1 MGQKFTYTFELDAE
15 IEKLQTKL
23 GAAQKV
29 LAGVM
34 QSGKAPGIEKSITS
48 IEKAIGRLQ
57 EKASTP
63 ITSEAAFGS
72 LQKESSAIGLKL
84 KELTKQI
91 GGLANLSKSERFE
104 LLPAD
109 TQKRVSDAAAAIAT
123 FTTARDKAAK
133 KSDELLSKE
142 RALSRVTK
150 EKGDLEAKIA
160 KNSTIQKTAE
170 DSAKAISRE
179 IVQLQARQKELGSEE
194 DALRRVEAARKA
206 AEAAKASGA
215 SPAEV
220 SFESGLG
227 DAQRHLEAVREVA
240 AALMDKE
247 QAQKAATATAEK
259 YSKTIQQ
266 DQVRLQG
273 LTASY
278 EGLEKEV
285 KDLEAAMK
293 SGSSKQQTAAWKELR
308 QAAQDLGVSMDGI
321 PVRRSQKAIDEL
333 LSRLNALEEDGYKE
347 LEIAIQQYTNEV
359 QEVVTAN
366 EQASTSIARG
376 NEEFR
381 EQKQIMADR
390 NAFAQRIK
398 DFVGL
403 KGAAMLARTALRSA
417 MQSVKELDA
426 AMTEMSVVTDL
437 SVGDYWEQLPEYTE
451 RASALGLS
459 IKDAYEAATLFY
471 QQGLKT
477 NEVVAISNETL
488 KMARIAGLSAED
500 ATNKMTAAL
509 RGFNMELNE
518 TSAQKVSDVYSEL
531 AAITASDVNEIS
543 TAMTKTASIAANAG
557 MEFETT
563 AAFLSQIIE
572 TTRESAETAGTAMK
586 TVIARFQELKKD
598 PAEIGEVDGEIVDA
612 NKIETALRSV
622 GVALR
627 DSSGQ
632 FRDLDD
638 VFLELSSKWNT
649 LDTNTQRYIAT
660 IAAGSR
666 QQSRF
671 IAMMSDYGRTQELVN
686 AANNSSGA
694 SNRQFEKTLESLES
708 KLNQLKNSWDTFTM
722 GILNNEAIK
731 FGVDVL
737 TKLLNVIN
745 KVTEGFGG
753 FSGTVSKLG
762 FVFMAFKIGQKLV
775 QKFSNHVLGL
785 FQQIGA
791 SWRGELN
798 NIKQDTNNAINE
810 IQNKKSAAQ
819 NNPAIAKD
827 GHYKGF
833 RERIFEPIHQGTAI
847 KKTQQSA
854 NKAILSAEEGTGVKQ
869 AIAGKT
875 ISGGARNGSSLQGY
889 AFNETFS
896 PAVIK
901 DFKDQFKA
909 ALASVEPDIKKVEA
923 AWEQLEAEIGD
934 MEPVAAIDKIESKMK
949 EMGSSTASIS
959 VTKDTQAAAQEPVKK
974 QPGLLSRTASAIKES
989 VSGTTSG
996 IAKARNAGKASR
1008 AIASARGGKDTL
1020 ATTIKATFE
1029 GKKVSFDQVFDTK
1042 SLETLKSQ
1050 FVAKMKTMKA
1060 SEEDIEKAWEQVE
1073 AKIKSNQDINAV
1085 FDTMDAQLEQVKN
1098 KANEAGG
1105 AFSGMDAKMENTA
1118 DTASALGEETAES
1131 TKASL
1136 ESVSSAISN
1145 VGGAAM
1151 GIGSAFGMIG
1161 EIFRSLGLDA
1171 IADGFD
1177 AVAKVLMFVGSALMI
1192 IPPIITVINVALST
1206 PPLGI
1211 ILLIIGAIVVGLLL
1225 IGSII
1230 AGLVKKNSAAEKL
1243 KEAAEAAEKAKENA
1257 EEAKQALADLLEAK
1271 SKYDSALE
1279 AVNSLTEGTQAWKN
1293 AVMELNEQVLTLLE
1307 NYPEL
1312 AKFISWENGKM
1323 VISEEGWQNYV
1334 DSQKKKASSAQ
1345 ILSLERQKDY
1355 IETEGSHLDSDKDK
1369 YTAALSETLSEAD
1382 KELVKKV
1389 YDMYIAYGADSM
1401 KYQEAM
1407 GKLAKSVEGY
1417 GDETKEAFANFK
1429 NYYKEQS
1436 THDAKIDNLNHA
1448 ILTYAGSS
1456 EAQTSENYTRIVDAV
1471 SGSYLS
1477 SESEAF
1483 TTALEKA
1490 PESMYNTSGDAPAQ
1504 KVKDL
1509 LNENGLQSTGSEAYD
1524 MGKLLAHLGGENYTK
1539 EEIDDMGSGADDRLQ
1554 NELVEAYQAQFSGK
1568 LIDEIYNLQK
1578 SNAELGAL
1586 FSMDLDAEITNQK
1599 ELVQLATD
1607 LGASDNAQ
1615 TVINNYWLEWKQARD
1630 DIDLRIKQIYKSGK
1644 TTAKALA
1651 GSYKQAQKIL
1661 NMYDRMKSGAGLE
1674 MATLFSQAIAD
1685 LSFDDQELFLNK
1697 YDNVN
1702 WSSAIDGAAALNQM
1716 IEEGN
1721 RINEKNGTVLDEAST
1736 RMGVFAR
1743 ATLEAEAAFYSATSQ
1758 ANEMYKSL
1766 GQDAI
1771 AELAQDGKIAATEI
1785 LELAKSNEKLAK
1797 MLDNTE
1803 ISAAT
1808 LGTYF
1813 ELLED
1818 GTLNVNSATD
1828 DFIRV
1833 LEKLNQASNT
1843 IEDSFGFIDT
1853 WEPSRSSTEIST
1865 TFGEMRDSML
1875 ELYNIGAFGDQALID
1890 YISAFIGAD
1899 NWEAILNDHA
1909 GNIQAAMQQVMNQ
1922 VKDFGTNFQAVWQ
1935 NLANSGALT
1944 GVSTNSDGTIN
1955 FDFGL
1960 IESTEALRQQIID
1973 AGWSKEMA
1981 DALIA
1986 DAQTFGQNVKEG
1998 LAALDVEEAF
2008 IDWLST
2014 SVKDIN
2020 GKKVIDEAQFEAF
2033 IKESGM
2039 DPTIARRAIENVY
2052 GDVKI
2057 EIKSALNESGGLAD
2071 WVEEAIK
2078 DSMESTNVFDIG
2090 ATYQLLLELGLDDAT
2105 ARAQLDELANGMK
2118 DVEFTLNGQ
2127 TVKKAGEELGNMS
2140 YDYTKY
2146 PTISGLMEAVGDPMV
2161 DAANKK
2167 AALDQATQTG
2177 KAMAAAS
2184 VAAANTGPV
2193 AFGQFMDKAIN
2204 GVINALNKIPGV
2216 NIGNVDITG
2225 KILDGVNADID
2236 RAGLIID
2243 NYFQDDYDEVNSIL
2257 NGSSGISSDIAQQIF
2272 DKIEQ
2277 DGGLYEPDDGNSYVD
2292 PDDIKSPTMDGEEND
2307 YETPYDWLF
2316 VLNQDLE
2323 DLIRKREKL
2332 ERKYQKLLENENAS
2346 FQDIVN
2352 AREDML
2358 TSLANEREQQEKI
2371 ITDSIAH
2378 SNETWKELPAGL
2390 QAWLEFDPETGEVSV
2405 IDGYEDADI
2414 DADTREKWDEFIAE
2428 LIENEETI
2436 HSAQD
2441 AIEDLDDTAEEL
2453 AEEGREES
2461 SDYFNRIKEAL
2472 VAQRQ
2477 EEIDALSA
2485 INDSVQEAQ
2494 DALYNQIQKSIDEER
2509 QARENDKTEEEI
2521 SDKEARLA
2529 YLRRDTSGANAL
2541 EIASLEKELA
2551 EQKEDYRDSLIDQ
2564 ALTNLQDAN
2573 AEAAEQREKQIALL
2587 EAQLEAYQNSDEL
2600 WTDVAAIFATSMEMI
2615 AGGADFGS
2623 TPMGEL
2629 LRKYEVDNEN
2639 INPYEVEDWEKE
2651 NKTNSSKSAVY
2662 FQENPSSVADAP
2674 VQAGSQFESAET
2686 LANPKTI
2693 ASGALTHH
2701 TDEITGERFIY
2712 DGRGVYLKESDATVN
2727 DEGDYTWPKG
2737 TPYYR
2742 RKFLHGGLADFTGP
2756 AWLDGTKSSPELVLN
2771 AQDTHNFILLKDILS
2786 DILNGTSTLKKQ
2798 EADSGKGGDNYYDIE
2813 INVDNISEDYDVE
2826 QLADKIKSMIY
2837 EDSVYRNVNTI
2848 NLIR

>member
-23 GAAQKV
+23 GAAQKA

-57 EKASTP
+57 EKASAP
-63 ITSEAAFGS
+63 ITSEATFGS

-142 RALSRVTK
+142 RALSKVTK

-194 DALRRVEAARKA
+194 DALKRVEAARKA

-227 DAQRHLEAVREVA
+227 DAQRHLDAVREIA
-240 AALMDKE
+240 AALVDKE

-273 LTASY
+273 LAASY
-278 EGLEKEV
+278 ESLDKEV

-293 SGSSKQQTAAWKELR
+293 SGSGKQQTAAWKELR

-398 DFVGL
+398 DFVGM
-403 KGAAMLARTALRSA
+403 KGAAMLMRSALRSA

-708 KLNQLKNSWDTFTM
+708 KLNQLKNAWDTFTM

-798 NIKQDTNNAINE
+798 NIKQDTNNTINE
-810 IQNKKSAAQ
+810 IQNKKTAAQ

-854 NKAILSAEEGTGVKQ
+854 NKAISSAEEGTSVKQ

-896 PAVIK
+896 PAVIN
-901 DFKDQFKA
+901 DFKNQFKA

-934 MEPVAAIDKIESKMK
+934 MEPIAAIDKIESKMK

-974 QPGLLSRTASAIKES
+974 QPGLFGKTASAIKES

-996 IAKARNAGKASR
+996 ITKAKNAGKASR
-1008 AIASARGGKDTL
+1008 AIASARGGKETL

-1029 GKKVSFDQVFDTK
+1029 GKKVSFDQIFDTK

-1050 FVAKMKTMKA
+1050 FVAKMKAMNA
-1060 SEEDIEKAWEQVE
+1060 SEKEIEDAWKKVE
-1073 AKIKSNQDINAV
+1073 AEIKSNQDVNAV

-1118 DTASALGEETAES
+1118 DTAGALGEETANS

-1271 SKYDSALE
+1271 SKYDSALD

-1293 AVMELNEQVLTLLE
+1293 AVMELNEQVLALLE

-1312 AKFISWENGKM
+1312 AKFISWDNGKM

-1355 IETEGSHLDSDKDK
+1355 IETEGSHLSSDKDK
-1369 YTAALSETLSEAD
+1369 YTAALAETLSETD

-1407 GKLAKSVEGY
+1407 GELAKSVEGY
-1417 GDETKEAFANFK
+1417 GDETKEAFSNFK

-1599 ELVQLATD
+1599 ALVQLATD

-1615 TVINNYWLEWKQARD
+1615 TVINNYWLQWKQARD
-1630 DIDLRIKQIYKSGK
+1630 DIDLRIKQIYKTGK

-1661 NMYDRMKSGAGLE
+1661 NMYDRMKSGAGSE

-1685 LSFDDQELFLNK
+1685 LNFDDQELFLNK
-1697 YDNVN
+1697 YENVN

-1743 ATLEAEAAFYSATSQ
+1743 ATLEVEAAFYSATSQ

-1803 ISAAT
+1803 VSAAT

-1853 WEPSRSSTEIST
+1853 WEPARSSTEIST
-1865 TFGEMRDSML
+1865 AFGEMRDSML
-1875 ELYNIGAFGDQALID
+1875 ELYNTGAFGDQALID
-1890 YISAFIGAD
+1890 YIGAFIGEE
-1899 NWEAILNDHA
+1899 NWKAILAAHS
-1909 GNIQAAMQQVMNQ
+1909 GNIQAAMQQVMTQ

-1935 NLANSGALT
+1935 SLVSAGALT
-1944 GVSTNSDGTIN
+1944 GVTMNADGTIN
-1955 FDFGL
+1955 FDFSQ
-1960 IESTEALRQQIID
+1960 IESTDALRQQIID

-1986 DAQTFGQNVKEG
+1986 DAQTYGQYVKEG

-2008 IDWLST
+2008 VEWLTT
-2014 SVKDIN
+2014 SVKLVGNEQI
-2020 GKKVIDEAQFEAF
+2020 IDQAQFEAF
-2033 IKESGM
+2033 LEESGL
-2039 DPTIARRAIENVY
+2039 DPVIAKRAIEAQ
-2052 GDVKI
+2052 GIK
-2057 EIKSALNESGGLAD
+2057 IKSALSEGGDLEQ
-2071 WVEEAIK
+2071 WVK
-2078 DSMESTNVFDIG
+2078 DALLKDAKEGGSFDLG
-2090 ATYQLLLELGLDDAT
+2090 GTYELLLELGLDDSQ
-2105 ARAQLDELANGMK
+2105 ARAQIEEMAKGLT
-2118 DVEFTLNGQ
+2118 DVPFTINGQ
-2127 TVKKAGEELGNMS
+2127 TVKAAGADLSEMS
-2140 YDYTKY
+2140 YNGIKY
-2146 PTISGLMEAVGDPMV
+2146 PSMAALMEAVSDAKV
-2161 DAANKK
+2161 EAANRK
-2167 AALDQATQTG
+2167 AALDQAKITAEAMSIAHATASTAGVSAMRTG
-2177 KAMAAAS
+2177 LTGMINSAIDAINSIFGTAFAHINSKLSAADQQYINEA
-2184 VAAANTGPV
+2184 VANTRS
-2193 AFGQFMDKAIN
+2193 AFESHYAGEYEAISSTLY
-2204 GVINALNKIPGV
+2204 G
-2216 NIGNVDITG
+2216 
-2225 KILDGVNADID
+2225 DG
-2236 RAGLIID
+2236 GL
-2243 NYFQDDYDEVNSIL
+2243 
-2257 NGSSGISSDIAQQIF
+2257 SSDIAQSIW
-2272 DKIEQ
+2272 DKIETE
-2277 DGGLYEPDDGNSYVD
+2277 GGLPEPGTGTSYVD
-2292 PDDIKSPTMDGEEND
+2292 PDDITSPTMDNDDGGSD

-2358 TSLANEREQQEKI
+2358 ASIGDERAQQEKI
-2371 ITDSIAH
+2371 IRDSIAK
-2378 SNETWKELPAGL
+2378 SNETWNSMPSGL
-2390 QAWLEFDPETGEVSV
+2390 QAWLEFDSETGEVSV
-2405 IDGYEDADI
+2405 IDGYEDANI

-2472 VAQRQ
+2472 MAQRQ

-2551 EQKEDYRDSLIDQ
+2551 DQKEEYRDSLIDQ
-2564 ALTNLQDAN
+2564 ALANLQDAN
-2573 AEAAEQREKQIALL
+2573 AEAAEQREKQIELL
-2587 EAQLEAYQNSDEL
+2587 EAQLEAYESSDEI
-2600 WTDVAAIFATSMEMI
+2600 WADVAAIFATSMEMI
-2615 AGGADFGS
+2615 AGGADFS
-2623 TPMGEL
+2623 DTPMGEL
-2629 LRKYEVDNEN
+2629 LRKHEVDDKNL
-2639 INPYEVEDWEKE
+2639 NPYETEDWENK
-2651 NKTNSSKSAVY
+2651 NKTDSAKAAVY
-2662 FQENPSSVADAP
+2662 YQDNPSSVAPKTEDA
-2674 VQAGSQFESAET
+2674 QFKPNGY
-2686 LANPKTI
+2686 LANDKKI
-2693 ASGALTHH
+2693 ASGALTHV
-2701 TDEITGERFIY
+2701 TDSVTQEKYINGGGGI
-2712 DGRGVYLKESDATVN
+2712 YLKESDAIKDSDGN
-2727 DEGDYTWPKG
+2727 YLWAKG
-2737 TPYYR
+2737 RAYYA
-2742 RKFLHGGLADFTGP
+2742 KQFLHGGLADFTGP

-2786 DILNGTSTLKKQ
+2786 DILSGTSTLKKQ
-2798 EADSGKGGDNYYDIE
+2798 ETGTDKGGDNYYDIE
-2813 INVDNISEDYDVE
+2813 INVENISEDYDVE